1 MIQRWKL
8 KDLSENLNYFP
19 VIGIVGPRQVGK
31 TTISK
36 TLVKKLKKETLYL
49 DLEDPQDQA
58 KISNPNL
65 FFERN
70 QDKCVILD
78 EVQRAPNLFPIL
90 RSMVDKNRVPGRFI
104 LLGSA
109 SPELIRD
116 SSESLAGRIAYE
128 ELTPFNLLEIINTKS
143 MLAHWMQGGFPDS
156 ILAPNKKV
164 QQTWMRN
171 FIQTYIER
179 DLPMLGLSAD
189 RGTIRKVWTMIAH
202 MHGNLLNMS
211 NLAKSLELTSPTI
224 KSYLSFLE
232 EAFLIRQL
240 PTYTNNLKKRLV
252 KAPKVYIRDSGIL
265 HFLLRINSMDEL
277 EGMPVIGNSWE
288 GYVIEQICQI
298 GQNEFEP
305 HFYRTHEGA
314 EIDLVLL
321 KAGKPLY
328 SIEIK
333 YTSAPKLSRGNTQAF
348 RDINA
353 KENFIVTPNSDDY
366 YLTED
371 IRVCNLNS
379 FLKLLIQELN

>member
-8 KDLSENLNYFP
+8 KDLSDNLNYFP

-36 TLVKKLKKETLYL
+36 TLIKELQKETLYL

-58 KISNPNL
+58 KITNPNL

-70 QDKCVILD
+70 QDKCIILD
-78 EVQRAPNLFPIL
+78 EVQRAPDLFPVL
-90 RSMVDKNRVPGRFI
+90 RSMIDKNRVPGRFI

-143 MLAHWMQGGFPDS
+143 IIEHWIYGGFPDS
-156 ILAPNKKV
+156 ILSPNKKV

-189 RGTIRKVWTMIAH
+189 RGTIRKLWTMIAH
-202 MHGNLLNMS
+202 MHGSLLNMS

-240 PTYTNNLKKRLV
+240 PTYTTNLKKRLV
-252 KAPKVYIRDSGIL
+252 KAPKVYVRDSGIL
-265 HFLLRINSMDEL
+265 HFLLGINSIDEL
-277 EGMPVIGNSWE
+277 EGMPIIGNSWE
-288 GYVIEQICQI
+288 GYAIEQICHI
-298 GQNEFEP
+298 TQNEFEP

-321 KAGKPLY
+321 KAGKPIY
-328 SIEIK
+328 AIEIK

-353 KENFIVTPNSDDY
+353 KENFIITPNSDDY
-366 YLTED
+366 YLTKE
-371 IRVCNLNS
+371 IRVCSLGD
-379 FLKLLIQELN
+379 FLKLLIAE

>member
-1 MIQRWKL
+1 MIKRWKL
-8 KDLSENLNYFP
+8 KDLSDNLNYFP

-36 TLVKKLKKETLYL
+36 ILIKELQQETLYL

-58 KISNPNL
+58 KITNPNL

-70 QDKCVILD
+70 QDKCIILD
-78 EVQRAPNLFPIL
+78 EVQRAPDLFPVL
-90 RSMVDKNRVPGRFI
+90 RSMIDKNRVPGRFI

-143 MLAHWMQGGFPDS
+143 IIEHWIYGGFPDS
-156 ILAPNKKV
+156 VLAPNKKV

-189 RGTIRKVWTMIAH
+189 RGTIRKLWTMIAH
-202 MHGNLLNMS
+202 MHGSLLNMS

-224 KSYLSFLE
+224 KNYLSFLE

-240 PTYTNNLKKRLV
+240 PTYTTNLKKRLV
-252 KAPKVYIRDSGIL
+252 KAPKVYVRDSGIL
-265 HFLLRINSMDEL
+265 HFLLGINSIDEL
-277 EGMPVIGNSWE
+277 EGMPIIGNSWE

-298 GQNEFEP
+298 TQNELEP

-321 KAGKPLY
+321 KAGKPIFA
-328 SIEIK
+328 IEIK

-366 YLTED
+366 HLTED
-371 IRVCNLNS
+371 IKVCSLDS
-379 FLKLLIQELN
+379 FLKLFISQ

>member
-1 MIQRWKL
+1 MIKRWKL

-36 TLVKKLKKETLYL
+36 TLIKNLNKETLYI

-58 KISNPNL
+58 KIFNPNL

-70 QDKCVILD
+70 QDKCIVID
-78 EVQRAPNLFPIL
+78 EVQRVPDLFPIL
-90 RSMVDKNRVPGRFI
+90 RSLVDKNRVPGRFI

-143 MLAHWMQGGFPDS
+143 MLVHWIQGGFPDS

-179 DLPMLGLSAD
+179 DLPMLGLSAN
-189 RGTIRKVWTMIAH
+189 RGTIRKLWTMIAH
-202 MHGNLLNMS
+202 MHGSLLNMS

-265 HFLLRINSMDEL
+265 HFLLGIHSIDEL
-277 EGMPVIGNSWE
+277 EVMPILGNSWE
-288 GYVIEQICQI
+288 GYVIEQICQLTK
-298 GQNEFEP
+298 NEFEP

-314 EIDLVLL
+314 EVDLVLV
-321 KAGKPLY
+321 KAGKPMY

-353 KENFIVTPNSDDY
+353 KENFILTPSSDDY

-371 IRVCNLNS
+371 IRVCSLNS
-379 FLKLLIQELN
+379 FLQGFIAEFS

>member
-1 MIQRWKL
+1 
-8 KDLSENLNYFP
+8 
-19 VIGIVGPRQVGK
+19 
-31 TTISK
+31 
-36 TLVKKLKKETLYL
+36 
-49 DLEDPQDQA
+49 
-58 KISNPNL
+58 
-65 FFERN
+65 
-70 QDKCVILD
+70 
-78 EVQRAPNLFPIL
+78 
-90 RSMVDKNRVPGRFI
+90 
-104 LLGSA
+104 
-109 SPELIRD
+109 
-116 SSESLAGRIAYE
+116 
-128 ELTPFNLLEIINTKS
+128 
-143 MLAHWMQGGFPDS
+143 
-156 ILAPNKKV
+156 
-164 QQTWMRN
+164 
-171 FIQTYIER
+171 
-179 DLPMLGLSAD
+179 MLGLSAN
-189 RGTIRKVWTMIAH
+189 RGTIRKLWTMIAH
-202 MHGNLLNMS
+202 MHGNLLNMT

-240 PTYTNNLKKRLV
+240 PTYTTNLKKRLV
-252 KAPKVYIRDSGIL
+252 KAPKVYVRDSGIL
-265 HFLLRINSMDEL
+265 HFLLGINSIDEL

-321 KAGKPLY
+321 KAGKPVY

-348 RDINA
+348 QDINA

>member
-8 KDLSENLNYFP
+8 KDLSDNLNYFP

-36 TLVKKLKKETLYL
+36 ILIKELQKETLYL

-70 QDKCVILD
+70 QDKCIILD
-78 EVQRAPNLFPIL
+78 EVQRAPDLFPVL
-90 RSMVDKNRVPGRFI
+90 RSMIDKNRVPGRFI

-128 ELTPFNLLEIINTKS
+128 ELTPFNLLEIINAKS
-143 MLAHWMQGGFPDS
+143 IIEHWIYGGFPDS

-189 RGTIRKVWTMIAH
+189 RGTIRKLWTMIAH
-202 MHGNLLNMS
+202 MHGSLLNMS

-240 PTYTNNLKKRLV
+240 PTYTTNLKKRLV
-252 KAPKVYIRDSGIL
+252 KAPKVYVRDSGIL
-265 HFLLRINSMDEL
+265 HFLLGINSIDEL
-277 EGMPVIGNSWE
+277 EGMPIIGNSWE

-298 GQNEFEP
+298 TQNEFEP

-321 KAGKPLY
+321 KAGKPIY
-328 SIEIK
+328 AIEIK

-348 RDINA
+348 MDVNA
-353 KENFIVTPNSDDY
+353 KENFIITPNSDDY
-366 YLTED
+366 HLKED
-371 IRVCNLNS
+371 IRVCSLDS
-379 FLKLLIQELN
+379 FLKLIISN